1 MSILTKLWLE
11 VPFKLK
17 DGWSGLLQLMEL
29 NLESKEMV
37 KFKFHPEKKVFLRK
51 VWILIENIQVILEIP
66 G

>member
-17 DGWSGLLQLMEL
+17 GGWSGLLQLMEL

-37 KFKFHPEKKVFLRK
+37 KFKFHPEKKKYFWEK
-51 VWILIENIQVILEIP
+51 FEFW
-66 G
+66 